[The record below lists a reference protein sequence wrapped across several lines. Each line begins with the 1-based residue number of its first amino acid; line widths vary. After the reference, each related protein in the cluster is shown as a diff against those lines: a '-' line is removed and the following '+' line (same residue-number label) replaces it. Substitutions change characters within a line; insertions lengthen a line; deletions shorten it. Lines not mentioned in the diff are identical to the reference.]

1 MRTRFLLSLIAAMLL
16 QFTTVMA
23 DTYTE
28 GLTKLFD
35 NGVMS
40 MMFNTSTMKNAVQV
54 PGFADY
60 MNGQFKDDAVEFMA
74 PFYRNNM
81 SEKEFNQMIDF
92 YSREDVLQA
101 QKRIFDNMNSSDSQE
116 LVSLLAMRIQELM
129 QGQKPDPVPMP
140 TCDPKFTKEMMKYFE
155 INNTAEMSKNVLNGV
170 KNATVK
176 ILKNKMPA
184 DNPQMSM
191 ANTMIDNMMGFLGDN
206 IVPIAAT
213 QLVKSTSI
221 DDLKL
226 FNSIENMPFYNSY
239 RKANIDMSKNM
250 QPFME
255 KVMGRFLEGKI

>member
-101 QKRIFDNMNSSDSQE
+101 QKRIFYNMNSSDSQE
-116 LVSLLAMRIQELM
+116 LMSLLAMRIQELM

-140 TCDPKFTKEMMKYFE
+140 TSDPKFTKEMMKFFE